1 MNRVYE
7 GIRMEPL
14 LLSFGTAANT
24 AINKINVS
32 GNADFSVV
40 VGCHAAA
47 SAITN
52 ATLAD
57 LFSATA
63 VAAVEFSITEATAA
77 SANGSVITGAT
88 LTLGAA
94 TAGVLRGAVCG
105 IITVASDIATTVSVS
120 VNGISYQT
128 TALGATAASGAGL
141 LARAINGLGT
151 SVPLPHYR
159 AITAFLGATDA
170 VSLEPT
176 DDMGTGLTII
186 SSAAGSGYRPFP
198 RFLQGVI
205 DVAGHRL
212 STNTP
217 KYIGVNVSTHA
228 MTTAVEYAFL
238 VRRPKSKPAFV
249 GSLMDVTT

>member
-24 AINKINVS
+24 AINKINVK
-32 GNADFSVV
+32 GNADFSVI
-40 VGCHAAA
+40 VGCHAGA

-52 ATLAD
+52 ATIVD

-63 VAAVEFSITEATAA
+63 VAAVQFSITEATAA

-94 TAGVLRGAVCG
+94 TVGTLRGAVCG
-105 IITVASDIATTVSVS
+105 LIDVSSDIGTAISVTI
-120 VNGISYQT
+120 NGVVYRT
-128 TALGATAASGAGL
+128 TAVGATALSGAAK
-141 LARAINGLGT
+141 LANAINGSGT

-159 AITAFLGATDA
+159 AITAFLGATDS
-170 VSLEPT
+170 VSIEPS
-176 DDMGTGLTII
+176 DEMGTGLTIETT
-186 SSAAGSGYRPFP
+186 AAGSGIRPFP

-238 VRRPKSKPAFV
+238 VRKPKHKPAFV
-249 GSLMDVTT
+249 GSIMDVTT